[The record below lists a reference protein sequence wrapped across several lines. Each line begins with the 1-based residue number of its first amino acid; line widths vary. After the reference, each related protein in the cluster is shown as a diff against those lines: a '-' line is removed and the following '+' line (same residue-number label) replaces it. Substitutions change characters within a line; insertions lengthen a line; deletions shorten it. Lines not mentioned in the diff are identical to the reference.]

1 MGLEWVNGANLLP
14 KESIFDQSLQRSDD
28 AFYKDS
34 EPGRSWVLPTAASE
48 TIRVPKQVQICSNGP
63 TSINQMISQLFI
75 ESFTRLDQFKWTYFG
90 HLKHSVWDSGTDC
103 V

>member
-48 TIRVPKQVQICSNGP
+48 TIRAP
-63 TSINQMISQLFI
+63 
-75 ESFTRLDQFKWTYFG
+75 
-90 HLKHSVWDSGTDC
+90 
-103 V
+103 